1 MLEGDQIRNR
11 DKAIITTYNED
22 KEIYMQQDYYVIK
35 SKLGNPLYE
44 VKKKRNDID
53 TDENYDNIIK

>member
-1 MLEGDQIRNR
+1 MLEIEMVDHDADTLTTMLEGDQIRNR

-35 SKLGNPLYE
+35 SKLGNPLY
-44 VKKKRNDID
+44 
-53 TDENYDNIIK
+53 